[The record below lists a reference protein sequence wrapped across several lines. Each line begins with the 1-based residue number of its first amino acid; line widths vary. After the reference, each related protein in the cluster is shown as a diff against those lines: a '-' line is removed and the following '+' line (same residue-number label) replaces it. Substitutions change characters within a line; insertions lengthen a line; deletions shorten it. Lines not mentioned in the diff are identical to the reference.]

1 MSFRV
6 AAARGVDG
14 ATLMFSETDDYV
26 GVDVTILRGGTAM
39 TMRLGPLAFD
49 QLIRDRYSSDGVNVH
64 GLKCQENPDDCSPA
78 AVAELR
84 SDLAHNRS
92 LYESCSRTLAAERE
106 KHAKAVEEHNQLV
119 IELQDKITRLMNP
132 GSGLAPRKYSEV

>member
-78 AVAELR
+78 TVAELR
-84 SDLAHNRS
+84 SNLANAESIRES
-92 LYESCSRTLAAERE
+92 LHRTLAKERE
-106 KHAKAVEEHNQLV
+106 TYAAQVAELKAQVE
-119 IELQDKITRLMNP
+119 RLMHP
-132 GSGLAPRKYSEV
+132 PSGAPARKYSEV